1 MSFNYEDDKITKEDV
16 KFIINKLN
24 KWKLIKG
31 EWYGREID
39 WSKNKKF

>member
-1 MSFNYEDDKITKEDV
+1 MSFNYEDDKIIKEDV

-31 EWYGREID
+31 E
-39 WSKNKKF
+39 